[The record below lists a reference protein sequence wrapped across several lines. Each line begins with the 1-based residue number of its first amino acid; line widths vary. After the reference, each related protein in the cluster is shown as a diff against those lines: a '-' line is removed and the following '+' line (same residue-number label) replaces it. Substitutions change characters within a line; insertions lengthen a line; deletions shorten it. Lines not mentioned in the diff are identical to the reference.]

1 MNFLCDV
8 KSYNTSKDLLLYKII
23 MLYYSKSTD
32 VK

>member
-1 MNFLCDV
+1 LNYV
-8 KSYNTSKDLLLYKII
+8 KSYIKIKDLLLYKIK